1 MASEF
6 EAEIGQL
13 MMRFNTP
20 GVAVELFAKAKRHTA
35 HMGRLAAGTTHLMT
49 RRARFSTVCLI
60 KLLMTIDLL
69 SLAEKGEISL
79 DDRISDHLPE
89 LGRGPKAKSYLKIRH
104 LLSHTSG
111 VRSCPIQHLLQLART
126 SWDKCVEFLHDT
138 PQIFEPGTVFEDD
151 HLSHIILGQ
160 LLSRLRGRPVVDVV
174 CEDVLAPLAIA
185 YSTRTQDEGEPDI
198 YVGRH
203 EWDKDKKNWRV
214 EPDAYSG
221 PDASFGAISHL
232 SMTSASLL
240 QLGEAL
246 LARDPASRSPVIS
259 PWVKERLFSET
270 VRVPREV
277 SPLRMTRWHIG
288 AFGMGMAT
296 FRGGHRGFM
305 TTGRG
310 QNSCIIFDKDR
321 QSVLVSAVNT
331 TNVLE
336 REVLLNRLLAKF
348 AGDTSIVPEPRTL
361 EEVQTREKDV
371 TFASRSQRHIDA
383 YLQQYHLRRAAH
395 ALYKRLP
402 REMLTQED
410 KQMMA
415 ELGADSTIHIV
426 RLAYAGRDWNMASKD
441 VNFARGSVLWR
452 WEQGYQDGLRA
463 IALGKGCAFSETD
476 AGIVVHDLPSGHT
489 QVQPEK
495 TTERSA

>member
-1 MASEF
+1 
-6 EAEIGQL
+6 
-13 MMRFNTP
+13 
-20 GVAVELFAKAKRHTA
+20 
-35 HMGRLAAGTTHLMT
+35 
-49 RRARFSTVCLI
+49 
-60 KLLMTIDLL
+60 MTIDLL

-126 SWDKCVEFLHDT
+126 SWDMCVEFLHDT

-321 QSVLVSAVNT
+321 QSVLVSAMNT

-361 EEVQTREKDV
+361 DIGFDEFIHPFSTRDISGAYVGFTPQPVEIHAGPRSFVVRIGKEDRYQCE
-371 TFASRSQRHIDA
+371 ASPENRLVMRAKMPAPIGVFQDPVS
-383 YLQQYHLRRAAH
+383 RR
-395 ALYKRLP
+395 P
-402 REMLTQED
+402 CLT
-410 KQMMA
+410 
-415 ELGADSTIHIV
+415 
-426 RLAYAGRDWNMASKD
+426 
-441 VNFARGSVLWR
+441 
-452 WEQGYQDGLRA
+452 
-463 IALGKGCAFSETD
+463 IAMHPHKKVS
-476 AGIVVHDLPSGHT
+476 
-489 QVQPEK
+489 
-495 TTERSA
+495 